1 MIMKRP
7 VVIVGALVVGLLALV
22 FYVTNLPPEGV
33 EPMGDSETM
42 GWVSLAVAVVG
53 LMTSVVGLIQKIID
67 LRHAPR

>member
-22 FYVTNLPPEGV
+22 FYFMQLPPEGV